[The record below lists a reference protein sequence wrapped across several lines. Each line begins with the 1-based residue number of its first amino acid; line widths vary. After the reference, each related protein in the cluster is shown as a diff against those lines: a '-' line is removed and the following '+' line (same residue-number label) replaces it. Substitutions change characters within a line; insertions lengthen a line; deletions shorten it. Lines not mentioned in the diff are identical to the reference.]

1 MQLNEWKAKVGA
13 ALVTP
18 QLVLPKDDILTG
30 NTTIA
35 DSIQQMPQRE
45 SRWRAAARWLAANPK
60 VAFGLGIVGF
70 FFLVAILGPLVI
82 HHDPNAFSSDVLQ
95 PPSTTHW
102 LGTTQTVQDAFAQVV
117 HGTRVCVLPCVS
129 AAVLA
134 TFISGTLSLRA

>member
-35 DSIQQMPQRE
+35 DSIQKMPHRE
-45 SRWRAAARWLAANPK
+45 GRWRAAARWLAANPK

-70 FFLVAILGPLVI
+70 FFLVAILGRLVT
-82 HHDPNAFSSDVLQ
+82 HHDTDTFSSGVLP
-95 PPSTTHW
+95 PPSTTHG
-102 LGTTQTVQDAFAQVV
+102 LG
-117 HGTRVCVLPCVS
+117 
-129 AAVLA
+129 
-134 TFISGTLSLRA
+134 